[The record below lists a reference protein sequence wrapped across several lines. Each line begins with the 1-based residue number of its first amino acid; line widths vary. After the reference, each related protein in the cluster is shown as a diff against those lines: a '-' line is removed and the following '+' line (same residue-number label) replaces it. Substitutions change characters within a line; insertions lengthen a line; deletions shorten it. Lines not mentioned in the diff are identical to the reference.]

1 MNGSERS
8 GKGFVPSEA
17 WASGD
22 IPLGDL
28 EVKVPRLTVQED
40 RTEPVSDRGDEQE
53 VLWWKR
59 LKAQIIASEEDG
71 EREFQAILDTRSNVL
86 RFLPTEDGP
95 IDVRELARA
104 VVYELGSFTPRT
116 LSDLMQE
123 RPEPVE
129 GQAVWLTTDGHL
141 VSGLFHQVKE
151 EGSFQARN
159 RVPMPPT
166 LESALRDLLKAIDDN
181 LTSSFKWQMQ
191 HSRSLLLE
199 QEFDA
204 SAWKAH
210 SRTVLDQLEP
220 VTDRRRFAEFFRRTE
235 EYETIVRRARLDMAA
250 ARRAGPGDD
259 PSMVNSDEF
268 QDQARRGVRHGSHQY
283 QQTGLK
289 LLRDYVDLL
298 SDNELAELDHAPD

>member
-1 MNGSERS
+1 M
-8 GKGFVPSEA
+8 
-17 WASGD
+17 GD
-22 IPLGDL
+22 FEL
-28 EVKVPRLTVQED
+28 KVPRLTIQED
-40 RTEPVSDRGDEQE
+40 RTEAVSNGGDEQE

-59 LKAQIIASEEDG
+59 LKAQITASDGDG
-71 EREFQAILDTRSNVL
+71 ESDFQAILDTRSNVL
-86 RFLPTEDGP
+86 RFLPKEGGP
-95 IDVRELARA
+95 IDVREVARA
-104 VVYELGSFTPRT
+104 VVYELCSFTPRP
-116 LSDLMQE
+116 LSGLMQE
-123 RPEPVE
+123 RPEPIE
-129 GQAVWLTTDGHL
+129 GQAIWLTTDGHL

-151 EGSFQARN
+151 EGPFQARN
-159 RVPMPPT
+159 RAPMPPN

-181 LTSSFKWQMQ
+181 LTSAFKWQKQ

-210 SRTVLDQLEP
+210 SRRVLDELEP

-235 EYETIVRRARLDMAA
+235 EYEAIVRRARLDMAA
-250 ARRAGPGDD
+250 ARRVGPGDD
-259 PSMVNSDEF
+259 PSMVNSDQF

-298 SDNELAELDHAPD
+298 SDNEQAELDHAPD